1 MCDKLKIENSVTI
14 ELTMVAG
21 QSRYLL
27 SNFRRLDGRFIT
39 GCFITDPTDAASN
52 SSPEGK
58 DLASLA
64 TVEAS
69 YLSLQTPEQVL
80 RLDTFPCRDIVRN
93 QAHPITYELNPMVL
107 DTDKSFLSVNTTS
120 ATTDAGKSILL
131 VLLYNDVNA

>member
-27 SNFRRLDGRFIT
+27 SNFRRLDGRKIK
-39 GCFITDPTDAASN
+39 GVFITDPTGAATA
-52 SSPEGK
+52 SSPDGK

-93 QAHPITYELNPMVL
+93 AAHPITYELNPMVL
-107 DTDKSFLSVNTTS
+107 DTDKSFLAVNATR

-131 VLLYNDVNA
+131 VLLYEDVKY